1 MARIVFTILTV
12 LLIVSSAAEWM
23 PAFAQED
30 AEAFFKNALDL
41 QKSGKLEEALPM
53 YEKALEADPQDYKAL
68 LATGLA
74 AYGKRDYKKAAER
87 LQELLLYY
95 PGDMIARTCLAYTKL
110 QMGEINTAT
119 DSFWKI
125 LADEPG
131 NAAAMIGL
139 GWSEYLAGDR
149 FSAVA
154 DLKKALALQPK
165 NKALS
170 DAIGRLE
177 EANKEYL
184 EAEREQHRMALVS
197 AFNSAIWEASFAEE
211 QAAQSAPR
219 APLTPAQKALVF
231 ALMEPEAPASRWTI
245 PGLIPAPPD

>member
-1 MARIVFTILTV
+1 MPRIVLSILTV
-12 LLIVSSAAEWM
+12 MFIVSLALPLM
-23 PAFAQED
+23 PASAQED
-30 AEAFFKNALDL
+30 GETLFEKALNL
-41 QKSGKLEEALPM
+41 QKSGKLAEALPM
-53 YEKALEADPQDYKAL
+53 YEKALETDPQNYKAL
-68 LATGLA
+68 LATSLA
-74 AYGKRDYKKAAER
+74 AYGKHDYKKAAER
-87 LQELLLYY
+87 LQKLLLYY
-95 PGDMIARTCLAYTKL
+95 PGDIIARTCLAYTKL
-110 QMGEINTAT
+110 QVGEISTAT

-125 LADEPG
+125 LADDPS

-139 GWSEYLAGDR
+139 AWSEYVAGDR

-197 AFNSAIWEASFAEE
+197 AFNSAIREATIAEE
-211 QAAQSAPR
+211 QASQSAPR
-219 APLTPAQKALVF
+219 APLTPAQKA
-231 ALMEPEAPASRWTI
+231 
-245 PGLIPAPPD
+245 